1 MKKLHFCLTVL
12 IVINYGLALI
22 ILCGSSVLVRSLE
35 DLRFASL
42 PLEDSII
49 EDSQMSLSTGPASVI
64 ELSGHIRGQAESVPR
79 QP

>member
-49 EDSQMSLSTGPASVI
+49 ADRKMNLSTGPASVI
-64 ELSGHIRGQAESVPR
+64 ELSGPIRGQAEIVPR